1 MYPTVK
7 DMILAHP
14 LPFFLF
20 WLPAMLYFGIPI
32 NRDWY
37 SLEPGVQL
45 TAAAV
50 FALWGIPTL
59 LSLPKVWW
67 HLYQKREH
75 TRAGIDPELL
85 AQRRRTRQHWVLAL
99 LALGTFEYALSW
111 LSEHRFAQDGHHYI
125 IAVVIAGSLCLLP
138 FVLFY
143 RSTRTWRSYLFLA
156 LLSVAGGAGLWQL
169 AEHPEFLTTYPEL
182 SLYLPLTAALG
193 ALVPPLL
200 IVVTILLRGVAKL
213 RSLPLPQ
220 AAQRGDKSFAV
231 TWCLPVPKQSPQVSA
246 ATLPEYCR
254 VLLATGSRKP
264 EVAA

>member
-20 WLPAMLYFGIPI
+20 WLPGAVWVASRISPNWDSATPEGQLAVAAM
-32 NRDWY
+32 
-37 SLEPGVQL
+37 
-45 TAAAV
+45 

-67 HLYQKREH
+67 HLYQKRKH

-85 AQRRRTRQHWVLAL
+85 AQRRRIRQHWVFAL

-125 IAVVIAGSLCLLP
+125 IALVIAGSLFLLP

-156 LLSVAGGAGLWQL
+156 LLSAAGGAGLWQL

-200 IVVTILLRGVAKL
+200 IVMTILLRGVAKL

-231 TWCLPVPKQSPQVSA
+231 TWCLPVPKQSPQAGA